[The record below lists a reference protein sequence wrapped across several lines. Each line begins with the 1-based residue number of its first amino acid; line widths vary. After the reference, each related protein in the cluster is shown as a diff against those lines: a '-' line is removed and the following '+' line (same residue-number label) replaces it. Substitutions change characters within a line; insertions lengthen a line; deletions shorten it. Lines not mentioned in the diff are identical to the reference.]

1 MFRIFTNGVEPTLA
15 DMEEVIKSTMCTYN
29 MNLFQQTEV
38 IFVGS
43 NKDRHVEVSKMTEA
57 GDLKVTKTYM
67 SKGCLTENLDVRYYS
82 NGDYIHQE
90 KITNDPSWV
99 VETRRQWYPHG
110 NVSKTVTVYVNPKT
124 INLVDF
130 TAYFMTLLEEQCKNS
145 EL

>member
-15 DMEEVIKSTMCTYN
+15 DMQEVIKSTMCTYN

-110 NVSKTVTVYVNPKT
+110 TVSKTVTVYVNPKT
-124 INLVDF
+124 IDLVDF
-130 TAYFMTLLEEQCKNS
+130 TTYFMTLLEEQCKNS

>member
-1 MFRIFTNGVEPTLA
+1 MFKIFTNGVEPTLS
-15 DMEEVIKSTMCTYN
+15 DMQEVIKSVMCTYN
-29 MNLFQQTEV
+29 MNLFQQTDV

-43 NKDRHVEVSKMTEA
+43 NKDRHVEVSRMTEA
-57 GDLKVTKTYM
+57 GNLNVTKSYM

-99 VETRRQWYPHG
+99 VETKRQYYPHG
-110 NVSKTVTVYVNPKT
+110 NALKTVTVYVNPKT
-124 INLVDF
+124 IDLVDF
-130 TAYFMTLLEEQCKNS
+130 ATYFMTLLEERYKDS

>member
-1 MFRIFTNGVEPTLA
+1 MFKIFTNGVEPTLA
-15 DMEEVIKSTMCTYN
+15 DMQEVIKSVMCTYN
-29 MNLFQQTEV
+29 MNLFQQTDV

-43 NKDRHVEVSKMTEA
+43 NKDRHVEVSKMTED
-57 GDLKVTKTYM
+57 GDLKVTKSYM
-67 SKGCLTENLDVRYYS
+67 SKGCLTENLDVKYYS

-99 VETRRQWYPHG
+99 VETKRQWYTHG

-124 INLVDF
+124 IDLVDF
-130 TAYFMTLLEEQCKNS
+130 TSYFMTLLEEQYKDS

>member
-1 MFRIFTNGVEPTLA
+1 MFKIFTNGVEPTLA
-15 DMEEVIKSTMCTYN
+15 DMQEVIKSVMCTYN
-29 MNLFQQTEV
+29 MNLFQQTDV

-43 NKDRHVEVSKMTEA
+43 NKDRHVEVSKMTED
-57 GDLKVTKTYM
+57 GDLKVTKSYM

-99 VETRRQWYPHG
+99 VETKRQWYPHG

-124 INLVDF
+124 IDLVEF
-130 TAYFMTLLEEQCKNS
+130 ASYFLTLLEEQYK
-145 EL
+145 

>member
-1 MFRIFTNGVEPTLA
+1 MFKIFTNGVEPTLA
-15 DMEEVIKSTMCTYN
+15 DMQEVIKSVMCTYN
-29 MNLFQQTEV
+29 MNLFQQTDV

-43 NKDRHVEVSKMTEA
+43 NKDRHVEVSKMTED
-57 GDLKVTKTYM
+57 GDLKVTKSYM
-67 SKGCLTENLDVRYYS
+67 SKGCLTENLDVKYYS

-110 NVSKTVTVYVNPKT
+110 NVSKTVTVYVNPNT
-124 INLVDF
+124 IDLVEF
-130 TAYFMTLLEEQCKNS
+130 TAYFMTLLEERYKDS

>member
-1 MFRIFTNGVEPTLA
+1 
-15 DMEEVIKSTMCTYN
+15 MCTYN
-29 MNLFQQTEV
+29 MNLFQQTDV

-57 GDLKVTKTYM
+57 GDLIVTKTYT
-67 SKGCLTENLDVRYYS
+67 SKNCLTENLDVKYYS

-99 VETRRQWYPHG
+99 VETKRQWYPHG
-110 NVSKTVTVYVNPKT
+110 TVQKTVTVYVNPKT
-124 INLVDF
+124 INLVEF
-130 TAYFMTLLEEQCKNS
+130 TAYFYTLLEEQYKDS

>member
-1 MFRIFTNGVEPTLA
+1 MFKIFTNGVEPTLS
-15 DMEEVIKSTMCTYN
+15 DMQEVIKSVMCTYN
-29 MNLFQQTEV
+29 MNLFQQTDV

-43 NKDRHVEVSKMTEA
+43 NKDRHVEVSKTTEA
-57 GDLKVTKTYM
+57 GGLKVTKSYM

-99 VETRRQWYPHG
+99 VETKRQWYPHG

-124 INLVDF
+124 IDLVEF
-130 TAYFMTLLEEQCKNS
+130 ASYFYTLLEEQYK
-145 EL
+145 

>member
-1 MFRIFTNGVEPTLA
+1 MFKIFTNGVEPTLA
-15 DMEEVIKSTMCTYN
+15 DMQEVIKSVMCTYN
-29 MNLFQQTEV
+29 MNLFQQTDV

-57 GDLKVTKTYM
+57 NGLKVTKSYM
-67 SKGCLTENLDVRYYS
+67 SKGCLTENLDVKYYS

-99 VETRRQWYPHG
+99 VETMRKWYPHG
-110 NVSKTVTVYVNPKT
+110 NPLKTVTVYVNPKT
-124 INLVDF
+124 IDLVDF
-130 TAYFMTLLEEQCKNS
+130 TAYFYTLLEEQCKDS

>member
-1 MFRIFTNGVEPTLA
+1 MFKIFTNGVEPTLS
-15 DMEEVIKSTMCTYN
+15 DMQEVIKSVMCTYN
-29 MNLFQQTEV
+29 MNLFQQTDV

-43 NKDRHVEVSKMTEA
+43 NKDRHVEVSKMTED
-57 GDLKVTKTYM
+57 GDLKVTKSYM

-99 VETRRQWYPHG
+99 VETKRQWYPHG

-124 INLVDF
+124 IDLVEF
-130 TAYFMTLLEEQCKNS
+130 ASYFLTLLEEQYK
-145 EL
+145 

>member
-1 MFRIFTNGVEPTLA
+1 MFKIFTNGVEPTLA
-15 DMEEVIKSTMCTYN
+15 DMQEVIKSVMCTYN
-29 MNLFQQTEV
+29 MNLFQQTDV

-43 NKDRHVEVSKMTEA
+43 NKDRHVEVSKTTEA
-57 GDLKVTKTYM
+57 GDLKVTKSYM

-99 VETRRQWYPHG
+99 VETKRQWYPHG

-124 INLVDF
+124 IDLVEF
-130 TAYFMTLLEEQCKNS
+130 ASYFYTLLEEQYK
-145 EL
+145 

>member
-15 DMEEVIKSTMCTYN
+15 DMEEVIKSVMCTYN

-43 NKDRHVEVSKMTEA
+43 NKGREVEVSKFQQEN
-57 GDLKVTKTYM
+57 GLIVTKTYT
-67 SKGCLTENLDVRYYS
+67 SKNCLTENLDVRYYS

-99 VETRRQWYPHG
+99 VETKRQWYPHG

-130 TAYFMTLLEEQCKNS
+130 TAYFMTILEEQCKNS